1 MDQIAANAK
10 MARIRAGYATHEAAA
25 KAIGCSRTL
34 VLAWENQRRPAP
46 IKGSQYLLDAARAYR
61 VRPEWL
67 ADGDGP
73 DGFPWQEGARGEVR
87 AFTSDATSE
96 LARGLEALARSQ
108 AYMAQA
114 LAATIP
120 TAAREILSAIDN
132 RMPQELREVGY
143 MQALRVAIVAQLA
156 SNDMAAMPVPPRKVG
171 PEPHRKRQ

>member
-34 VLAWENQRRPAP
+34 VLSWENQKAPTP
-46 IKGSQYLLDAARAYR
+46 IKGSQFLLDAARAYR

-67 ADGDGP
+67 ADGEGP
-73 DGFPWQEGARGEVR
+73 DGFPVSASASAQSAPTP
-87 AFTSDATSE
+87 AAQSE
-96 LARGLEALARSQ
+96 LAKGLEALARSQ

-120 TAAREILSAIDN
+120 TAAREVLAALDT
-132 RMPQELREVGY
+132 RMPQDLRETAY
-143 MQALRVAIVAQLA
+143 MAALRSAIVGQLA
-156 SNDMAAMPVPPRKVG
+156 SNDMAAMPSPRRKSG
-171 PEPHRKRQ
+171 PAPHRKRQ